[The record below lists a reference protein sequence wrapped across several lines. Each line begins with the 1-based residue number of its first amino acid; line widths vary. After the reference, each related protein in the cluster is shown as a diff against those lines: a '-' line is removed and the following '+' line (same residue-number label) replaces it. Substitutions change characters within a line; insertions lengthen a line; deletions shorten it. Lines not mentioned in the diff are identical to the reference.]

1 MTRGYR
7 SLTLRSVLAFVTPN
21 GTAGIN
27 WDDGRQETLKQL
39 VSSALKSG
47 HGTKIVLSVGNVVI
61 SCELYLSAEY
71 MREIGGWSGSHWFSQ
86 AMSTSSNRDKL
97 VKTLSE
103 IVDMYHL
110 DGKRL
115 DVI

>member
-1 MTRGYR
+1 
-7 SLTLRSVLAFVTPN
+7 
-21 GTAGIN
+21 
-27 WDDGRQETLKQL
+27 
-39 VSSALKSG
+39 
-47 HGTKIVLSVGNVVI
+47 
-61 SCELYLSAEY
+61 

-86 AMSTSSNRDKL
+86 AMSTSSNRNKL

-103 IVDMYHL
+103 TVDAYHL